1 MKTTEI
7 FPLMKGS
14 YVYTLYEKEFN
25 EVKKNRT
32 FIIT

>member
-1 MKTTEI
+1 M
-7 FPLMKGS
+7 FPLMKGN
-14 YVYTLYEKEFN
+14 YVYTLYQKKFY